1 MNKSRRIKYDNII
14 PKTFSFD
21 SKFIDFTD
29 DKKLIQ
35 NSQVSEVLN
44 LGKKR
49 LSIFSYLI
57 FILMAL
63 LIVKSF
69 KYSTKNY
76 LLIKLSQNKDNL
88 MRGMILD
95 RNNNVISGSIPVKDL
110 YLEPNKILDNVNF
123 IDQVRLIF
131 PDIKIEK
138 INNIIKSGKYRLLKK
153 HLSKTEEVKILKL
166 GEPALKFQESQKR
179 IYPQNNLF
187 SQVTGFVSKYGVPKS
202 KLEKSQ
208 NQNLEKGQNIY
219 LTLDAKLQNIFY
231 EELKSGMEKFN
242 ARAAAAIMMD
252 VNTGEIITMLSL
264 PDYNPNFPNKIK
276 PFSENNLITSAR
288 YEMGSTLKTFNVAM
302 ALQGNISIKNQ
313 FFDVSK
319 PYRLSKNY
327 LVHDVVKLSNQAN
340 LNDIFVN
347 SSNIGSIKIFD
358 EIGHIKQKEFFSKLK
373 LDKNLQIEGLKI
385 IRNRLP
391 EKWNQLSGRSL
402 SFGYGASL
410 TPISLVST
418 YALLVNG
425 GYYVQPKI
433 LKNLE
438 NKKKRIF
445 SETLSKEIRDLLH
458 DVVINGSGKKAYVN
472 GIDIGGKTGTARKTN
487 NKNYGDKVITS
498 FVGVFPITKPKYII
512 FILLDEP
519 QNLNSENLYGG
530 NTAAP
535 IFSRILKRI
544 AIDIKIYP
552 KKQLKKELKITK
564 KKSLYNE
571 TF

>member
-1 MNKSRRIKYDNII
+1 MNKSRKIKYDNII
-14 PKTFSFD
+14 PKTLSLD

-29 DKKLIQ
+29 NQKLIK
-35 NSQVSEVLN
+35 NNQVSEILN
-44 LGKKR
+44 VGKKR
-49 LSIFSYLI
+49 LSIFTYLI

-63 LIVKSF
+63 VIIKSF
-69 KYSTKNY
+69 EYSTKNY
-76 LLIKLSQNKDNL
+76 LFIKLSENKKFL
-88 MRGMILD
+88 IRGMILD

-110 YLEPNKILDNVNF
+110 YLEPNKILDNINF
-123 IDQVRLIF
+123 VDQIKLIF
-131 PDIKIEK
+131 PDININK

-187 SQVTGFVSKYGVPKS
+187 SQITGFVSKYGVPKS

-208 NQNLEKGQNIY
+208 NQILEKGQNIH

-231 EELKSGMEKFN
+231 EELKRGMENFN
-242 ARAAAAIMMD
+242 ARASAAMMMD

-302 ALQGNISIKNQ
+302 ALQGDISIKNQ
-313 FFDVSK
+313 LFDVSK
-319 PYRLSKNY
+319 PYKLSKNY
-327 LVHDVVKLSNQAN
+327 LVHDVVKLSNEAN

-358 EIGHIKQKEFFSKLK
+358 EIGHIKQKEFFSKLHV
-373 LDKNLQIEGLKI
+373 DKDLHIEGLKI

-391 EKWNQLSGRSL
+391 ENWNELSGRSL

-425 GYYVQPKI
+425 GYHVTPKI
-433 LKNLE
+433 IKNLKTQ
-438 NKKKRIF
+438 KKKIF
-445 SETLSKEIRDLLH
+445 SENLSKDVRKLLH
-458 DVVINGSGKKAYVN
+458 NVVINGSGKKAYVN

-498 FVGVFPITKPKYII
+498 FIGVFPITKPKYII

-519 QNLNSENLYGG
+519 HKINSEALYGG

-552 KKQLKKELKITK
+552 EKKLEITK